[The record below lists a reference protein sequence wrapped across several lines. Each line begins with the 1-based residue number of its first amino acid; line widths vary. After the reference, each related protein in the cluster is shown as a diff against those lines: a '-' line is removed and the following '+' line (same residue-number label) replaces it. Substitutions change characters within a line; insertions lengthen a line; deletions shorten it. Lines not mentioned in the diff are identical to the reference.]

1 MYCPDWIFDIVCAE
15 IASLFIKNDVA
26 LTLGAGKY
34 ASGLSE
40 EYKELSGDEI
50 ELSAEAMV
58 RVLGEIEAGEHAVSL
73 LEGFS
78 YFRLHYSFQGVKRNL
93 KPMFGNAWAGIKE
106 KEYSVETTPKRFKA
120 YLFAHRSEKA
130 VLAPHNWSLSIQTE
144 IPFLAEIASK
154 NSNPLDFL

>member
-26 LTLGAGKY
+26 LTLGAAKY

-40 EYKELSGDEI
+40 EYKELSGDEM

-120 YLFAHRSEKA
+120 
-130 VLAPHNWSLSIQTE
+130 
-144 IPFLAEIASK
+144 
-154 NSNPLDFL
+154 